1 MQMIALMNKIKI
13 FLIFNLIILFGCNS
27 SILDDPSTIIKYKV
41 EETSHVKIVV
51 LNSYDTEIA
60 TLVDA
65 TQPAGN
71 HQVSFDINN
80 LAEGIYFYTL
90 ELRGE
95 SGSYS
100 KSTKHLLLIK

>member
-1 MQMIALMNKIKI
+1 MNRIKVIII
-13 FLIFNLIILFGCNS
+13 FSLINFIGCDS
-27 SILDDPSTIIKYKV
+27 SILDDPAISIKYKV
-41 EETSHVKIVV
+41 EETSHVKVV
-51 LNSYDTEIA
+51 LLNSYDTEIA
-60 TLVDA
+60 ILVDT

-71 HQVSFDINN
+71 HQVSFGIND

-100 KSTKHLLLIK
+100 KSTKHMLLIK